1 MQNLPIGEVLKE
13 YGYIT
18 QEQIDQALQFQKTQ
32 SGKKVRFGT
41 LLQEMGFVTE
51 TQVLE
56 ALGKKL
62 DLQMVN
68 LEEYE
73 VNVDVVAKVPKQLA
87 EKYNV
92 IALSENDSRLQLAMS
107 DPLNFYAQE
116 DIRQIVDM
124 PLEVLLSESPK
135 IKKAIEYYYAEIST
149 KQAAKKANI
158 SAEDIEVPQ
167 LTADDADDDVPIIK
181 LINSLLVRGYSTNAS
196 DIHIEPFKDFTQ
208 VRMRIDG
215 QMVSYLTLEKAL
227 HNSIVARIKI
237 MSNLNIAE
245 KRIPQDGN
253 FHAVLEGI
261 DISMRISVLP
271 TTHGEK
277 IVMRYLVSDTK
288 IDHAGHFGMNEYSY
302 NMLMKMMSAP
312 NGIIY
317 ITGPTG
323 SGKTTTLYMVLQHL
337 SQRPVNI
344 STIEDPV
351 EKDLPNIT
359 QTSVNVTAG
368 MTFAVGL
375 RALLRQDPDII
386 MIGEIRDEE
395 TAEIAVQASIT
406 GHLVVSTLHTNSA
419 AGTITRMLNM
429 GVEGYLLADSVI
441 GVIAQR
447 LVRRLCPNCKQPH
460 KPTEY
465 ERKLLNLDDLDET
478 MIFEAKGCPMCAN
491 TGYKGRIG
499 VYEMMEINTE
509 MKNAIAKDAST
520 AEIKHLAVE
529 NGMETLAAGARRKVL
544 EGITSVSEL
553 VGVSAED

>member
-18 QEQIDQALQFQKTQ
+18 EDQIQQALQYQKSMT
-32 SGKKVRFGT
+32 GKKMRLGE
-41 LLQEMGFVTE
+41 LLKELNFVTE
-51 TQVLE
+51 SQILE
-56 ALGKKL
+56 AMGKKL
-62 DLQMVN
+62 DLQ
-68 LEEYE
+68 LISLDEYE

-92 IALSENDSRLQLAMS
+92 IPVSENDGRLQLAMS

-124 PLEVLLSESPK
+124 PLEVLLCEEPK

-158 SAEDIEVPQ
+158 SAEDLEVPQ

-245 KRIPQDGN
+245 KRVPQDGN
-253 FHAVLEGI
+253 FHVVLEGVEI
-261 DISMRISVLP
+261 IMRVSVLP
-271 TTHGEK
+271 TTHCEK
-277 IVMRYLVSDTK
+277 IVLRYLNSDTR
-288 IDHAGHFGMNEYSY
+288 IDHAGHFGMNTYSY
-302 NMLMKMMSAP
+302 NMLMKMLSAP

-323 SGKTTTLYMVLQHL
+323 SGKTTTLYMVLQYL

-359 QTSVNVTAG
+359 QTSVNVAAG

-386 MIGEIRDEE
+386 MIGETRDGE
-395 TAEIAVQASIT
+395 TAEISVRSAIT
-406 GHLVVSTLHTNSA
+406 GHLVVSTLHTNDAISSVVRLA
-419 AGTITRMLNM
+419 DM
-429 GVEGYLLADSVI
+429 GVAPYLISNSVVGI
-441 GVIAQR
+441 VAQR
-447 LVRRLCPNCKQPH
+447 LVRKVCQFCKEEVPVTPEDIAIIGEGI
-460 KPTEY
+460 PTVV
-465 ERKLLNLDDLDET
+465 RGT
-478 MIFEAKGCPMCAN
+478 GCKACSN
-491 TGYKGRIG
+491 TGYKGRIAIHEM
-499 VYEMMEINTE
+499 VYIDKKLKRMIARSADSQEMLDYAKESQGMQTL
-509 MKNAIAKDAST
+509 MDSAIALVK
-520 AEIKHLAVE
+520 
-529 NGMETLAAGARRKVL
+529 
-544 EGITSVSEL
+544 EGVTTPEEVMKIAYYS
-553 VGVSAED
+553 D